1 MANKKEKFLT
11 MKSQVRMISIKCYEE
26 QLPYGWE
33 ETVKRIKKISK
44 DKWIVIA
51 IKHDKDSV
59 TDEVWEPPLEKAHF
73 HIIVKFVNGKLTAIK
88 TGKTSIII
96 QLKDYP
102 EIHKE
107 IEVNIGSE
115 PEFNA
120 YINGDAVI
128 KLDRQATY
136 EFIANSNLTVS
147 VLYSLYYES

>member
-1 MANKKEKFLT
+1 MSYWKNYEKNTLSYCGAYVDPT
-11 MKSQVRMISIKCYEE
+11 
-26 QLPYGWE
+26 
-33 ETVKRIKKISK
+33 K
-44 DKWIVIA
+44 DK
-51 IKHDKDSV
+51 K
-59 TDEVWEPPLEKAHF
+59 
-73 HIIVKFVNGKLTAIK
+73 IVKFVNGKLTAMK
-88 TGKTSIII
+88 TGKTSIIV

-136 EFIANSNLTVS
+136 EFIANSNSSIGLPFVAVLKLTS
-147 VLYSLYYES
+147 VPKL